1 MMKTLIT
8 VFLAAVIVIIG
19 VLVYRLRRRPSV
31 APKTTTN
38 DEGKRQLPEGLAK
51 SLPEIEEVPDPVD
64 IDLSESGTISV
75 ADQIDR
81 CIAAGLWDEA
91 LKWSHHAI
99 DSRPDSIK
107 FKMKLAE
114 VHCGAGSKEEFRV
127 LFDELHEQVLDDSE
141 LRDKLHA
148 MATEIIPD
156 HPLVS

>member
-1 MMKTLIT
+1 MKILIT
-8 VFLAAVIVIIG
+8 VFLAAATVIAG
-19 VLVYRLRRRPSV
+19 VVVYRLRRQPSV
-31 APKTTTN
+31 VPKTMTN
-38 DEGKRQLPEGLAK
+38 DEGKRRLQERLVK
-51 SLPEIEEVPDPVD
+51 SPPEIEEVSDPVD

-91 LKWSHHAI
+91 LKWSQHAI

-114 VHCGAGSKEEFRV
+114 VHCGAGSTEEFRV
-127 LFDELHEQVLDDSE
+127 LFDELHEQVLEDSE
-141 LRDKLHA
+141 LRDKLRA

>member
-1 MMKTLIT
+1 MKILIT
-8 VFLAAVIVIIG
+8 VFLAAAIV
-19 VLVYRLRRRPSV
+19 VLAVRVYRLRRRSSV

-38 DEGKRQLPEGLAK
+38 DEGKRRLQERLVK
-51 SLPEIEEVPDPVD
+51 SPLEIEEVSDPVD
-64 IDLSESGTISV
+64 IDLSESGTISI

-127 LFDELHEQVLDDSE
+127 LFDELHEQVLKDSE

-148 MATEIIPD
+148 MAAEIIPD

>member
-1 MMKTLIT
+1 MMKILVT
-8 VFLAAVIVIIG
+8 VFLAAAIV
-19 VLVYRLRRRPSV
+19 VVAVRVFRLRRRPLV
-31 APKTTTN
+31 APKTTTD
-38 DEGKRQLPEGLAK
+38 DEAKRRLHERLVT
-51 SLPEIEEVPDPVD
+51 SLREIEEVSDSVD

-75 ADQIDR
+75 ADEIDR

-99 DSRPDSIK
+99 DSRPDSIE

-127 LFDELHEQVLDDSE
+127 LFDDLHEQILKDSE

-148 MATEIIPD
+148 MAKETIPD

>member
-1 MMKTLIT
+1 MKILIT
-8 VFLAAVIVIIG
+8 VFLAAATVIAG
-19 VLVYRLRRRPSV
+19 VVVYRLRRRPSV
-31 APKTTTN
+31 APKMTTN
-38 DEGKRQLPEGLAK
+38 DEGKRRLQEKLVK
-51 SLPEIEEVPDPVD
+51 SPPEIAEVSDRVD

-91 LKWSHHAI
+91 LKWSQHAI

-127 LFDELHEQVLDDSE
+127 LFDELHEQVLEDIE

-148 MATEIIPD
+148 MATDIIPD